1 MKKFTEKCGKML
13 RRALPFAAAVLLLAQ
28 AACLPTGKTEE
39 IISSTPL
46 EEPPLVL
53 AGGRVADY
61 SPDKA
66 FEDGMTIVVDNSIK
80 SGKERFFDFFE
91 KAKAGEDASLL
102 LYKLLRENSEAYGIE
117 KLVSSGG
124 GVKLCA
130 YSDIDQLDGEAQFTR
145 GFKFAKEERRTFSG
159 GYYTKC
165 FMLSNVENASV
176 DGYYSVLASSS
187 SNPDTTILQ
196 ESIIYTYSTLP
207 LNEN

>member
-1 MKKFTEKCGKML
+1 MKKSTERCGKML
-13 RRALPFAAAVLLLAQ
+13 RKALPLAAAALLLAQ

-39 IISSTPL
+39 IISSIPL
-46 EEPPLVL
+46 EDAPLAF

-61 SPDKA
+61 SPEKA
-66 FEDGMTIVVDNSIK
+66 DEDGMAIVVDKSIRN
-80 SGKERFFDFFE
+80 GEERFFDFFE

-102 LYKLLRENSEAYGIE
+102 LYKLLREGSEAYGIE
-117 KLVSSGG
+117 KLVSTGG

-159 GYYTKC
+159 GYYTRS

-176 DGYYSVLASSS
+176 DGYYHVFTSSS
-187 SNPDTTILQ
+187 SNPDSTVFR
-196 ESIIYTYSTLP
+196 ESILYTYSTLP
-207 LNEN
+207 LNDN

>member
-1 MKKFTEKCGKML
+1 ML
-13 RRALPFAAAVLLLAQ
+13 RKALPLAAAVLLLAQ
-28 AACLPTGKTEE
+28 AACLPTGKPEE
-39 IISSTPL
+39 IITSAPL
-46 EEPPLVL
+46 EDSPLVF

-66 FEDGMTIVVDNSIK
+66 FEDGMAIIVDQSIK
-80 SGKERFFDFFE
+80 SGEERFFDFFE

-102 LYKLLRENSEAYGIE
+102 LYKLLREGSEAYGIE

-130 YSDIDQLDGEAQFTR
+130 YSDIASLDGEAQFTR
-145 GFKFAKEERRTFSG
+145 EFKFAKEERRTFSG
-159 GYYTKC
+159 GYYTRF
-165 FMLSNVENASV
+165 FMLSNMENASV
-176 DGYYSVLASSS
+176 DGYNSVLASSS
-187 SNPDTTILQ
+187 LNPDTTIIQ

>member
-1 MKKFTEKCGKML
+1 ML
-13 RRALPFAAAVLLLAQ
+13 RRALPFAAAVLLLTQ

-46 EEPPLVL
+46 EDASLVL

-61 SPDKA
+61 STDKA

-80 SGKERFFDFFE
+80 RGEERFFDFFE

-102 LYKLLRENSEAYGIE
+102 LYKLLREGSEAYGIE

-130 YSDIDQLDGEAQFTR
+130 YSDIDQLNGEAQFTR

-159 GYYTKC
+159 GYYTRC

>member
-1 MKKFTEKCGKML
+1 MKKFTERCGKML
-13 RRALPFAAAVLLLAQ
+13 RKALPLAAAVLLLTQ

-39 IISSTPL
+39 IITSAPL
-46 EEPPLVL
+46 EDSPRVL
-53 AGGRVADY
+53 AGGRVVDY

-66 FEDGMTIVVDNSIK
+66 FEDGMTIVVDKSIK
-80 SGKERFFDFFE
+80 RGEERFFDFFE

-102 LYKLLRENSEAYGIE
+102 LYKLLREGSEAYGIE

-124 GVKLCA
+124 KVKMCT
-130 YSDIDQLDGEAQFTR
+130 YSDIASLDGEAQFTR
-145 GFKFAKEERRTFSG
+145 EFKFAKEERKTFSG
-159 GYYTKC
+159 GYYTRF
-165 FMLSNVENASV
+165 FMLSNMENASV

-187 SNPDTTILQ
+187 LNPDTTILQ